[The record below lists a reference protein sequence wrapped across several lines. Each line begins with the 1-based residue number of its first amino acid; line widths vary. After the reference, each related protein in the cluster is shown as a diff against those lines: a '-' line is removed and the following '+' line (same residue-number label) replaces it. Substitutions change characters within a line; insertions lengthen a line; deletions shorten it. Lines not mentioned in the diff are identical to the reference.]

1 MKQKA
6 ASRRELRS
14 HELRLNRGSSGSAV
28 AAWKPQCASFPSCL
42 TPVFDGVFC
51 LQNRQLCSSRP
62 VRASSRALPLIAS
75 YNARQLRVLT
85 ASTHTQG
92 PVRESE
98 TMDRP
103 SKRERFQVAE
113 F

>member
-1 MKQKA
+1 MAHLWIRNGSLA
-6 ASRRELRS
+6 ASVCLFSLVS
-14 HELRLNRGSSGSAV
+14 HSV
-28 AAWKPQCASFPSCL
+28 
-42 TPVFDGVFC
+42 VDGVFC

-62 VRASSRALPLIAS
+62 VRASLRALPLIAS

-98 TMDRP
+98 TMGRP
-103 SKRERFQVAE
+103 SKMEGFQVAE